1 MPAFSPL
8 LLVLAPLLLLTMPPQ
23 PAGSAAAHD
32 QARLCASVDS
42 APDASIAACRQA
54 VELGLDPE
62 WSAALRLL
70 LARKLAVREQWDEV
84 VDTYRAL
91 VEARPKD
98 ADVRRRLGAAL
109 LLGKSDAA
117 SAVEA
122 LRESVRLAPEAT
134 EGFTLLAAA
143 LGAAGRHPEAALA
156 CDEALRLDPARF
168 ELRPSAAALCEAAR
182 RGEAWP
188 PPAPAPSPELD

>member
-1 MPAFSPL
+1 MTVTSPL
-8 LLVLAPLLLLTMPPQ
+8 VTVLLLATTQQ
-23 PAGSAAAHD
+23 PAGSVAAHD
-32 QARLCASVDS
+32 QARLCASIE
-42 APDASIAACRQA
+42 AEPDASITACRQA
-54 VELGLDPE
+54 VELGLDPG

-70 LARKLAVREQWDEV
+70 LARKLAVRERWDEV

-91 VEARPKD
+91 VEARPTD

-109 LLGKSDAA
+109 LFGKGDAA
-117 SAVEA
+117 GAAET
-122 LRESVRLAPEAT
+122 LREAVRLAPEGA

-143 LGAAGRHPEAALA
+143 LGASGRHAEAALA

-188 PPAPAPSPELD
+188 PPAPAPSPEID